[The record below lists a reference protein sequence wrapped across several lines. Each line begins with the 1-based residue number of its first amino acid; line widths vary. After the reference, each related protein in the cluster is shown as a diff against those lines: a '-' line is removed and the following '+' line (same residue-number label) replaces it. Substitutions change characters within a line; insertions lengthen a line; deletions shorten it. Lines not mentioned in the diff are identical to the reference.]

1 MVDFSKMNTEE
12 PQDLLDRAKDAYYNS
27 GEELLS
33 DAEYDELEKRLG
45 LENKNYVGS
54 KRGNY
59 DVKHAF
65 IMGSLAK
72 TQVKEKDGFI
82 NWEECA
88 DQIESFLRKSNGAK
102 YFETTPKLDGCSF
115 SAEFL
120 NRKGKAYLQTVA
132 TRGNG
137 EWGTDIKFWFKPV
150 LESDYWSKINEA
162 VSVLCKEN
170 SNDILCIRGEVLM
183 PNTTFSEKYVNQYA
197 NPRAFSAGILGTKVD
212 GISEDKILAGKDL
225 HFVCYDYRLVKNGEF
240 EELSWMNP
248 NDPTYSMLT
257 PYLNHIGEL
266 PDKEY
271 CQVHKFDGI
280 FTEDDLKE
288 IYNEYDHYRKEES
301 EYPLDGIVF
310 KPECSARKHNINRPR
325 PVDCIAMKFMP
336 MINPTEIIN
345 IEWKVGK
352 TGEYFPKAIFKP
364 IMMEDG
370 KKITRAS
377 MHNYGWVVA
386 NNCGIGSTVRVS
398 LAGDIIPFVYEIVD
412 HVDAENNMNLPADT
426 YIRTEP
432 SGAKHLMKK
441 FSENEEQ
448 RNKFVSSVATL
459 NINSIGP
466 AAAEELYDA
475 LNEEVPELTNIIYL
489 MNNDCYKKIYDI
501 LDDSKSIQNYVNN
514 LKQYAAHISLVDII
528 KSFNFKSCGTK
539 AAEVCAR
546 IISGLPYQVNSLP
559 RESYAWAL
567 DPNSRQLYMVTKAM
581 EDLDVELMEDDSNSV
596 DKIPIIMTGSPSNFG
611 YATKAKFLQAH
622 PEYVETTD
630 WKSCKIL
637 FTDDLS
643 SNSGKMQ
650 RAKKQGVEIK
660 TYGDVDGNNSS
671 SNNFDFNKPQSTSEE
686 LF

>member
-1 MVDFSKMNTEE
+1 MIDFSKMNTEE
-12 PQDLLDRAKDAYYNS
+12 LQDLLDRAKEAYYNS
-27 GEELLS
+27 EEEILS
-33 DAEYDELEKRLG
+33 DSEYDELEKRLG

-72 TQVKEKDGFI
+72 TQVKENNGII

-88 DQIESFLRKSNGAK
+88 EQIGSFLRKSNGAK

-120 NRKGKAYLQTVA
+120 NRRGKAYLQTVA

-137 EWGTDIKFWFKPV
+137 EWGTDIKFWFKPI
-150 LESDYWSKINEA
+150 LESEYWSKIDDA
-162 VSVLCKEN
+162 VSKLCREN
-170 SNDILCIRGEVLM
+170 SDDILCVRGEVLM
-183 PNTTFSEKYVNQYA
+183 PADTFSEKYVDQYA

-212 GISEDKILAGKDL
+212 GISEDKIIAGRDL

-248 NDPTYSMLT
+248 NDPTYSALA

-266 PDKEY
+266 PDKDY
-271 CQVHKFDGI
+271 CQVHKFNGS
-280 FTEDDLKE
+280 FTSEDLQE
-288 IYNEYDHYRKEES
+288 IYNEYDYFRKEIS
-301 EYPLDGIVF
+301 KYPLDGIVF
-310 KPECSARKHNINRPR
+310 KPECSARKHNTNRPR
-325 PVDCIAMKFMP
+325 PIDCIAMKFMP
-336 MINPTEIIN
+336 MINPTEIVN

-364 IMMEDG
+364 ITMEDG

-377 MHNYGWVVA
+377 MHNYGWIIS

-412 HVDAENNMNLPADT
+412 HVNAENNMNIPEDS
-426 YIRTEP
+426 YVRTET
-432 SGAKHLMKK
+432 SGAKHLMKR

-448 RNKFVSSVATL
+448 RNKFIGSAATL

-466 AAAEELYDA
+466 AAAEELYDT
-475 LNEEVPELTNIIYL
+475 LSTEIPDLTNIIYL
-489 MNNDCYKKIYDI
+489 MNDDCYRKIYDA
-501 LDDSKSIQNYVNN
+501 LGDSKSIQNYVNN
-514 LKQYAAHISLVDII
+514 MKQFAAHISLVDII
-528 KSFNFKSCGTK
+528 KSFNFKSCGSK

-546 IISGLPYQVNSLP
+546 IISGLSYQVSSLP
-559 RESYAWAL
+559 RESYSWAL
-567 DPNSRQLYMVTKAM
+567 DNNSRQYYLVKKAM
-581 EDLDVELMEDDSNSV
+581 EELDVEPLEDDNAAN
-596 DKIPIIMTGSPSNFG
+596 DKIPIIMTGSPSEFG
-611 YATKAKFLQAH
+611 YATKAKFLQVH
-622 PEYVETTD
+622 PEYMETTD
-630 WKSCKIL
+630 WKQCKIL
-637 FTDDLS
+637 FTDDLN

-650 RAKKQGVEIK
+650 KAKKLGIEIK
-660 TYGDVDGNNSS
+660 TYGDNIQQNNKIETQY
-671 SNNFDFNKPQSTSEE
+671 SNEE

>member
-1 MVDFSKMNTEE
+1 MIDFSKMNTEE
-12 PQDLLDRAKDAYYNS
+12 LQDLLDRAKEAYYNS
-27 GEELLS
+27 EEEILS
-33 DAEYDELEKRLG
+33 DSEYDELEKRLG

-72 TQVKEKDGFI
+72 TQVKENNGII

-88 DQIESFLRKSNGAK
+88 EQIGSFLRKSNGAK

-120 NRKGKAYLQTVA
+120 NRRGKAYLQTVA

-137 EWGTDIKFWFKPV
+137 EWGTDIKFWFKPI
-150 LESDYWSKINEA
+150 LESEYWSKIDDA
-162 VSVLCKEN
+162 VSKLCREN
-170 SNDILCIRGEVLM
+170 SDDILCVRGEVLM
-183 PNTTFSEKYVNQYA
+183 PADTFSEKYVDQYA

-212 GISEDKILAGKDL
+212 GISEDKIIAGRDL

-248 NDPTYSMLT
+248 NDPTYSALA

-266 PDKEY
+266 PDKDY
-271 CQVHKFDGI
+271 CQVHKFNGS
-280 FTEDDLKE
+280 FTSEDLQE
-288 IYNEYDHYRKEES
+288 IYNEYDYFRKEIS
-301 EYPLDGIVF
+301 KYPLDGIVF
-310 KPECSARKHNINRPR
+310 KPECSARKHNTNRPR
-325 PVDCIAMKFMP
+325 PIDCIAMKFMP
-336 MINPTEIIN
+336 MINPTEIVN

-364 IMMEDG
+364 ITMEDG

-377 MHNYGWVVA
+377 MHNYGWIIS

-412 HVDAENNMNLPADT
+412 HVNAENNLNIPEDS
-426 YIRTEP
+426 YVRTET
-432 SGAKHLMKK
+432 SGAKHLMKR

-448 RNKFVSSVATL
+448 RNKFIGSAATL

-466 AAAEELYDA
+466 AAAEELYDT
-475 LNEEVPELTNIIYL
+475 LSTEIPDLTNIIYL
-489 MNNDCYKKIYDI
+489 MNDDCYRKIYDA
-501 LDDSKSIQNYVNN
+501 LGDSKSIQNYVNN
-514 LKQYAAHISLVDII
+514 MKQFAAHISLVDII
-528 KSFNFKSCGTK
+528 KSFNFKSCGSK

-546 IISGLPYQVNSLP
+546 IISGLSYQVSSLP
-559 RESYAWAL
+559 RESYSWAL
-567 DPNSRQLYMVTKAM
+567 DNNSRQYYLVKKAM
-581 EDLDVELMEDDSNSV
+581 EELDVEPLEDDNAAN
-596 DKIPIIMTGSPSNFG
+596 DKIPIIMTGSPSEFG
-611 YATKAKFLQAH
+611 YATKAKFLQVH
-622 PEYVETTD
+622 PEYMETTD
-630 WKSCKIL
+630 WKQCKIL
-637 FTDDLS
+637 FTDDLN

-650 RAKKQGVEIK
+650 KAKKLGIEIK
-660 TYGDVDGNNSS
+660 TYGDNIQQNNKIETQY
-671 SNNFDFNKPQSTSEE
+671 NNEE

>member
-1 MVDFSKMNTEE
+1 MIDFSKMNTEE
-12 PQDLLDRAKDAYYNS
+12 LQDLLDRAKEAYYNS
-27 GEELLS
+27 EEEILS
-33 DAEYDELEKRLG
+33 DSEYDALEKRLG

-72 TQVKEKDGFI
+72 TQVKENNGII

-88 DQIESFLRKSNGAK
+88 EQIESFLRKSNGAK

-120 NRKGKAYLQTVA
+120 NRRGKAYLQTVA

-137 EWGTDIKFWFKPV
+137 EWGTDIKFWFKPI
-150 LESDYWSKINEA
+150 LESEYWSKIDDA
-162 VSVLCKEN
+162 VSKLCREN
-170 SNDILCIRGEVLM
+170 SDDILCVRGEVLM
-183 PNTTFSEKYVNQYA
+183 PADTFSEKYVDQYA

-212 GISEDKILAGKDL
+212 GISEDKIVAGRDL

-248 NDPTYSMLT
+248 NDPTYSALA

-266 PDKEY
+266 PDKDY
-271 CQVHKFDGI
+271 CQVHKFNGS
-280 FTEDDLKE
+280 FTSEDLQE
-288 IYNEYDHYRKEES
+288 IYNEYDYFRKEIS
-301 EYPLDGIVF
+301 KYPLDGIVF
-310 KPECSARKHNINRPR
+310 KPECSARKHNTNRPR
-325 PVDCIAMKFMP
+325 PIDCIAMKFMP
-336 MINPTEIIN
+336 MINPTEIVN

-377 MHNYGWVVA
+377 MHNYGWIIS

-412 HVDAENNMNLPADT
+412 HVNTENNMNIPEDS
-426 YIRTEP
+426 YVRTET
-432 SGAKHLMKK
+432 SGAKHLMKR

-448 RNKFVSSVATL
+448 RNKFIASAATL

-466 AAAEELYDA
+466 AAAEELYDTLSA
-475 LNEEVPELTNIIYL
+475 EIPDLTNIIYL
-489 MNNDCYKKIYDI
+489 MNDDCYRKIYDA
-501 LDDSKSIQNYVNN
+501 LGDSKSIQNYVNN
-514 LKQYAAHISLVDII
+514 MKQFAAHISLVDII
-528 KSFNFKSCGTK
+528 KSFNFKSCGSK

-546 IISGLPYQVNSLP
+546 IISGLSYQVSSLP
-559 RESYAWAL
+559 RESYSWAL
-567 DPNSRQLYMVTKAM
+567 DNNSRQYYVVKKAM
-581 EDLDVELMEDDSNSV
+581 EELDVEPLEDDNAAN
-596 DKIPIIMTGSPSNFG
+596 DKIPIIMTGSPSEFG
-611 YATKAKFLQAH
+611 YATKAKFLQVH
-622 PEYVETTD
+622 PEYMETTD
-630 WKSCKIL
+630 WKQCKIL
-637 FTDDLS
+637 FTDDLN

-650 RAKKQGVEIK
+650 KAKKLGIEIK
-660 TYGDVDGNNSS
+660 TYGDNIQQNNKIETQY
-671 SNNFDFNKPQSTSEE
+671 NNEE

>member
-1 MVDFSKMNTEE
+1 MIDFSKMNTEE
-12 PQDLLDRAKDAYYNS
+12 LQDLLDRAKEAYYNS
-27 GEELLS
+27 EEEILS
-33 DAEYDELEKRLG
+33 DSEYDELEKRLG
-45 LENKNYVGS
+45 LENKNYIGS

-72 TQVKEKDGFI
+72 TQVKENNGII

-88 DQIESFLRKSNGAK
+88 EQIESFLRKSNGAK

-120 NRKGKAYLQTVA
+120 NRRGKAYLQTVA

-137 EWGTDIKFWFKPV
+137 EWGTDIKFWFKPI
-150 LESDYWSKINEA
+150 LESEYWSKIDSA
-162 VSVLCKEN
+162 VSKLCREN
-170 SNDILCIRGEVLM
+170 SDDILCVRGEVLM
-183 PNTTFSEKYVNQYA
+183 PADTFSEKYVDQYA

-212 GISEDKILAGKDL
+212 GISEDKITAGRDL

-248 NDPTYSMLT
+248 NDPTYSALA

-266 PDKEY
+266 PDKDY
-271 CQVHKFDGI
+271 CQVYKFNGS
-280 FTEDDLKE
+280 FTSEDLQE
-288 IYNEYDHYRKEES
+288 IYNEYDYFRKEIS
-301 EYPLDGIVF
+301 KYPLDGIVF
-310 KPECSARKHNINRPR
+310 KPECSARKHNTNRPR
-325 PVDCIAMKFMP
+325 PIDCIAMKFMP
-336 MINPTEIIN
+336 MINPTEIVN

-377 MHNYGWVVA
+377 MHNYGWIIS

-412 HVDAENNMNLPADT
+412 HVNAENNMNIPEDS
-426 YIRTEP
+426 YVRTET
-432 SGAKHLMKK
+432 SGAKHLMKR

-448 RNKFVSSVATL
+448 RNKFIASAATL

-466 AAAEELYDA
+466 AAAEELYDT
-475 LNEEVPELTNIIYL
+475 LSTEIPDLTNIIYL
-489 MNNDCYKKIYDI
+489 MNDDCYRKIYDA
-501 LDDSKSIQNYVNN
+501 LGDSKSIQNYVNN
-514 LKQYAAHISLVDII
+514 MKQFAAHISLVDII
-528 KSFNFKSCGTK
+528 KSFNFKSCGSK

-546 IISGLPYQVNSLP
+546 IISGLSYQVSSLP
-559 RESYAWAL
+559 RESYSWAL
-567 DPNSRQLYMVTKAM
+567 DNNSRQYYLVKKAM
-581 EDLDVELMEDDSNSV
+581 EELDVEPLEDDNAAN
-596 DKIPIIMTGSPSNFG
+596 DKIPIIMTGSPSEFG
-611 YATKAKFLQAH
+611 YATKAKFLQVH
-622 PEYVETTD
+622 PEYMETTD
-630 WKSCKIL
+630 WKQCKIL
-637 FTDDLS
+637 FTDDLN

-650 RAKKQGVEIK
+650 KAKKLGIEIK
-660 TYGDVDGNNSS
+660 TYSDNIQQNNKIETQY
-671 SNNFDFNKPQSTSEE
+671 NNEE

>member
-1 MVDFSKMNTEE
+1 MIDFSKMNKQEL
-12 PQDLLDRAKDAYYNS
+12 QDLLNQAKDSYYNS
-27 GEELLS
+27 GIEILS
-33 DAEYDELEKRLG
+33 DAEYDELEKLLG

-72 TQVKEKDGFI
+72 TQVKENNGFI
-82 NWEECA
+82 NWEDCA
-88 DQIESFLRKSNGAK
+88 AQIASFLNKANGAS

-120 NRKGKAYLQTVA
+120 NRNGKAYLQTVA

-137 EWGTDIKFWFKPV
+137 EWGSDIKFWFEPTLK
-150 LESDYWSKINEA
+150 SDYWSKIDNA
-162 VSVLCKEN
+162 VAKLCRLN
-170 SNDILCIRGEVLM
+170 SDDIFCVRGEVLM
-183 PNTTFSEKYVNQYA
+183 PLNVFSDKYVSQYA

-212 GISEDKILAGKDL
+212 GISEDKILAGRDL

-248 NDPTYSMLT
+248 NDPTYSMLA

-266 PDKEY
+266 PDKAY
-271 CQVHKFDGI
+271 CQVHKFNGR
-280 FTEDDLKE
+280 FTAEDLQE
-288 IYNEYDHYRKEES
+288 IYNDYDEYRKEYS
-301 EYPLDGIVF
+301 KYPLDGVVF

-325 PVDCIAMKFMP
+325 PEDCIAMKFMP
-336 MINPTEIIN
+336 MINPTEILN

-370 KKITRAS
+370 KKITKAS
-377 MHNYGWVVA
+377 MHNYGWIIA

-398 LAGDIIPFVYEIVD
+398 LAGDIIPFVYEIVKHENTD
-412 HVDAENNMNLPADT
+412 NNINMPVDS
-426 YIRTEP
+426 YVRTES

-448 RNKFVSSVATL
+448 RNRFVSSAATL

-475 LNEEVPELTNIIYL
+475 LCDNVPDLFNIIFV
-489 MNNDCYKKIYDI
+489 MNDDCYRKIYDV
-501 LDDSKSIQNYVNN
+501 LGDSRSIQNYVNN

-528 KSFNFKSCGTK
+528 KSFNFKLCGNK

-546 IISGLPYQVNSLP
+546 IISGLPYQANSLP
-559 RESYAWAL
+559 RESYEWAL
-567 DPNSRQLYMVTKAM
+567 DKSSRQYYMVTKAM
-581 EDLDVELMEDDSNSV
+581 EDLDVDFIEEATFDANN
-596 DKIPIIMTGSPSNFG
+596 KIPIIMTGSPSDFG

-622 PEYVETTD
+622 PEYIETTD

-637 FTDDLS
+637 FTDDLN

-650 RAKKQGVEIK
+650 RAKKLGIAIK
-660 TYGDVDGNNSS
+660 TYCDNSQNES
-671 SNNFDFNKPQSTSEE
+671 QKFDFNA